1 MGEKT
6 AERDGLIATVERLRA
21 TGYQDRWLFTRE

>member
-6 AERDGLIATVERLRA
+6 AEGDGLLATVERLRA
-21 TGYQDRWLFTRE
+21 TGNQDRWLFTGE